1 MKLRLALKT
10 KTKNEKDISIKF
22 NIAPSKQ
29 QGILNFIQLASSKN
43 QPVSMTF
50 EKISKSGEREESKI
64 ESNFKF
70 NVKDLS
76 QLQYLIEE
84 VSDRAK
90 RRKKMHQKRTHK

>member
-1 MKLRLALKT
+1 MKLRLALNT

-43 QPVSMTF
+43 QPVSITF

-64 ESNFKF
+64 EGNFKF
-70 NVKDLS
+70 KVNDVPQLDL
-76 QLQYLIEE
+76 LIEE
-84 VSDRAK
+84 VSDSVK
-90 RRKKMHQKRTHK
+90 RRKKMHQKRAHK

>member
-1 MKLRLALKT
+1 MKLRLALNT

-43 QPVSMTF
+43 QPVSITF

-64 ESNFKF
+64 EGNFKF
-70 NVKDLS
+70 KVNDILQLDL
-76 QLQYLIEE
+76 LIEE
-84 VSDRAK
+84 VSDSVK
-90 RRKKMHQKRTHK
+90 RRKKMHQKRAHK